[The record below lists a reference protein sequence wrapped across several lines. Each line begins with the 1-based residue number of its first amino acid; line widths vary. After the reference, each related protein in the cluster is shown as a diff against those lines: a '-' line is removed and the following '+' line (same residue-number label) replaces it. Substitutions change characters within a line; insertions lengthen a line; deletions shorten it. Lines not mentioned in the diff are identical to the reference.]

1 MAILL
6 VRVLW
11 LPWGCN
17 LRKENVEKGIRY
29 SGIKLSDPS
38 EEISGVFD
46 RHARVLT
53 QSPIFQQFY
62 QERDLCKYAKDA
74 YFTSV

>member
-53 QSPIFQQFY
+53 
-62 QERDLCKYAKDA
+62 
-74 YFTSV
+74 